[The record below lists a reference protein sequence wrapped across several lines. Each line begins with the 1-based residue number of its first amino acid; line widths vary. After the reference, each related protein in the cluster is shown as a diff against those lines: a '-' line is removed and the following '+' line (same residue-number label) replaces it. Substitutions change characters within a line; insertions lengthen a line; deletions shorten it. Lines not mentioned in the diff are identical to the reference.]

1 LPVNRHHPGQ
11 KNLYTCKEIH
21 ITFYTELAY
30 GEKRTDEGKYPIW
43 CQDSLESFS
52 HESEIAASFVKTIAG
67 TCNKKEWGI
76 SNKQKD
82 FSKFTYP
89 LLKKFPQYRT

>member
-11 KNLYTCKEIH
+11 KNLYSCKEIH

-43 CQDSLESFS
+43 YQDSLESFA
-52 HESEIAASFVKTIAG
+52 HEREIAASFAKTIAG
-67 TCNKKEWGI
+67 ACNKKEQGH
-76 SNKQKD
+76 
-82 FSKFTYP
+82 
-89 LLKKFPQYRT
+89 LK